1 MTQIKLY
8 RIRPWLVFLIRFKFV
23 TTLNHVRLHFA
34 NCKKH
39 TPLSDAKY
47 IKEGIATENSIS
59 RKLYVRMRIDVLAER
74 LDILKLPAYNL
85 YFIPIICE
93 LLYLEKEMINTRNIF
108 ENK

>member
-1 MTQIKLY
+1 
-8 RIRPWLVFLIRFKFV
+8 
-23 TTLNHVRLHFA
+23 
-34 NCKKH
+34 
-39 TPLSDAKY
+39 
-47 IKEGIATENSIS
+47 
-59 RKLYVRMRIDVLAER
+59 MRIDVLAER